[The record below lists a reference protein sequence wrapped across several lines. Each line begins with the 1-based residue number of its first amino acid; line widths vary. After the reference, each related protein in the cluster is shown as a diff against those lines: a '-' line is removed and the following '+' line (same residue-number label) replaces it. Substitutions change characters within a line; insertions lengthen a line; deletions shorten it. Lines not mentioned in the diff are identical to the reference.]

1 MSTVLMTLAVRGRRL
16 ALRPSVRRLAVGAL
30 ALVTATAVL
39 AAASAAE
46 SARTRWGATRPV
58 VVATRDLAPGDRVTP
73 GAVLTR
79 DLPSALVPSTA
90 LAASP
95 RAAVVRQPILAG
107 EPIVPSRLA
116 PQGLTGVAAL
126 VPEGRRAVAIPRGP
140 AGLPPLA
147 VGDDVDVVAVSAS
160 MTGADPLALPDPA
173 AAPSLPSPACPPS
186 ADDESPPASVGDP
199 SAVADACPPP
209 PAAVSPPDPTTGTG
223 QAAPERAPPAATLV
237 ERALVVDVGQDAV
250 TVAVPAADAPRVA
263 WALANGA
270 VVLALAGR

>member
-1 MSTVLMTLAVRGRRL
+1 MSTVLMTIAVRGRRL

-73 GAVLTR
+73 GAVTTR
-79 DLPSALVPSTA
+79 DLPATLVPDAA

-107 EPIVPSRLA
+107 EPIVPTRLT

-160 MTGADPLALPDPA
+160 MTGADPLAVPDPA
-173 AAPSLPSPACPPS
+173 AAPPACASPS
-186 ADDESPPASVGDP
+186 DDVPPPAAGDDP
-199 SAVADACPPP
+199 PAAADACPPTP
-209 PAAVSPPDPTTGTG
+209 PAPSPPDPATAAA
-223 QAAPERAPPAATLV
+223 QPAPERAPPAATLV